1 MNNSLEGITV
11 VAVEQAV
18 AAPYASSRLADAG
31 ARVIKVERP
40 EGDFARNYDKLVLGQ
55 SAYFVWLNRGKES
68 ICLNLTADEDRA
80 VLMAM
85 ISEADIFIQNL
96 KPGSIGKLGF
106 GSEDLRKRFPRLI
119 TCDISGFG
127 DTGAYSHLKAYDL
140 IVQAETG
147 MCAITGTVHGP
158 ARVGV
163 SVCDIS
169 AGMTAHN
176 AILQALFHR
185 ERTGAGN
192 NIQVSLFDAV
202 ADWMNVPVLQ
212 FDYSRYDTA
221 RAGVNHPSLAPYGA
235 YRCADGK
242 DVIFSVQNDREW
254 VSFCAKLLQRPE
266 ITRRP
271 GFADNM
277 ERLSNRSALDEIISA
292 RFAQMSSEEA
302 MLELEASGLA
312 YGRLNQIEDVSHHPH
327 VRRVI
332 VSTPN
337 GEASVIA
344 PAAIFDGER
353 PLRLGAVPAC
363 GAHTESLRQE
373 FSKRSSESVQFAN
386 DLAVRSLESE

>member
-1 MNNSLEGITV
+1 MQNSLEGVTV

-40 EGDFARNYDKLVLGQ
+40 EGDFARYYDKLVQGQ

-68 ICLNLTADEDRA
+68 VCLDLRSEADRA
-80 VLMAM
+80 VLDTLIAA
-85 ISEADIFIQNL
+85 ADVFIQNL
-96 KPGSIGKLGF
+96 KPGSIEKLGF
-106 GSEDLRKRFPRLI
+106 GSADLRQRFPRLI

-127 DTGAYSHLKAYDL
+127 EGGPFSHLKAYDL

-147 MCAITGTVHGP
+147 LCAITGTQQGP

-169 AGMTAHN
+169 AGMTAHS

-185 ERTGAGN
+185 ERTGAGAG
-192 NIQVSLFDAV
+192 IQVSLFDAV

-212 FDYSRYDTA
+212 NDYSDYHTV
-221 RAGVNHPSLAPYGA
+221 RAGVKHPSLAPYGA

-254 VSFCAKLLQRPE
+254 VNFCEKFLKRPE
-266 ITRRP
+266 LTRAP

-277 ERLSNRSALDEIISA
+277 ERLGHRAQLDELIEQ
-292 RFAQMSSEEA
+292 RFSELSCHEA
-302 MLELEASGLA
+302 MLELEAAGLA
-312 YGRLNQIEDVSHHPH
+312 YGRLNEVADVSRHPH
-327 VRRVI
+327 IRRVQ
-332 VSTPN
+332 VGTPE
-337 GEASVIA
+337 GTVGTIA
-344 PAAIFDGER
+344 PAAIFNSER
-353 PLRLGAVPAC
+353 PSLRPVPAL
-363 GAHTESLRQE
+363 GAHTEAIRDEVLGLLRE
-373 FSKRSSESVQFAN
+373 RAASA
-386 DLAVRSLESE
+386 